1 MRVVL
6 DTNIL
11 LSALISHDSP
21 PAHIYRAWRNG
32 AFDLVTASVQL
43 DELRRASRYPRLRAV
58 LEPHRVGRMINHL
71 HGAIVLGSVP
81 PLHEAADP
89 NDSWL
94 LSLADTARA
103 DFLVTGD
110 KRAGILGRGSVGSAQ
125 IVTAAMFSKRFD

>member
-1 MRVVL
+1 
-6 DTNIL
+6 
-11 LSALISHDSP
+11 
-21 PAHIYRAWRNG
+21 
-32 AFDLVTASVQL
+32 
-43 DELRRASRYPRLRAV
+43 
-58 LEPHRVGRMINHL
+58 MINHL
-71 HGAIVLGSVP
+71 HGAIVLGPVP

-89 NDSWL
+89 NDSWS